1 MFDNLRGTRYLKDS
15 MARFEKILF
24 PIDFSERSRAAAPFV
39 LSMAQ
44 RYNAEVVA
52 LHALQPPP
60 PLYAGMNTV
69 YPEVYDFESI
79 SADLSLEL
87 RKFTDLEL
95 PKVNVRCVVE
105 LGDPAVVTTEYAE
118 ENNIGLI
125 AMPTHGYGAF
135 RRALLGSVTAKVLHD
150 AKIPVWTAAHAP
162 EPSHRAHPQPRHILC
177 AVNLRPES
185 RQTLEFA
192 IGLANDADATV
203 DLVHVAL
210 EGEVEALPSESRLQE
225 MLIEAARDKLVK
237 IREEIDA
244 PEAQMIVDGGSVADM
259 VRSEAVRKRADLV
272 VIGRGSIQT
281 GMGRLWSN
289 AYAIV
294 REAPCPVISV

>member
-1 MFDNLRGTRYLKDS
+1 

-60 PLYAGMNTV
+60 PLYAGLNTV

-87 RKFTDLEL
+87 RKFTDSEL

-105 LGDPAVVTTEYAE
+105 PGDPAVAIAEYAE
-118 ENNIGLI
+118 ENNISLI

-150 AKIPVWTAAHAP
+150 AKVPVWTAAHAP
-162 EPSHRAHPQPRHILC
+162 EPTHRAHPQPRHILC

-192 IGLANDADATV
+192 IGLAEDANATV
-203 DLVHVAL
+203 ELLHVAA

-225 MLIEAARDKLVK
+225 LLIESARDKLVK
-237 IREEIDA
+237 IREEA
-244 PEAQMIVDGGSVADM
+244 NASGVEMIVNGGSVADM
-259 VRSEAVRKRADLV
+259 VRREAVRKRSDLV
-272 VIGRGSIQT
+272 VIGRGCIQT
-281 GMGRLWSN
+281 GMGRLRNN
-289 AYAIV
+289 AYTIV